1 MQQQPNTP
9 INMNT
14 FNPAQYPF
22 MGYGGGSGV
31 EILKFVS
38 QFNAPKEVSDEYW
51 GPTSKIISLGNFIP
65 GDLGDLD
72 FYFDGIRAKSFSRLS
87 RKELSKFD
95 ERTFDNLAMVYI
107 GEKSL
112 SQGGFLMQRSSE
124 SRIVQQSET
133 QNNRTSLKEML
144 FGKKDNGAGGMM

>member
-1 MQQQPNTP
+1 MQPQPQAQQLNL
-9 INMNT
+9 NT

-22 MGYGGGSGV
+22 YGGGQGV

-38 QFNAPKEVSDEYW
+38 QFNAPKEISEEHW

-65 GDLGDLD
+65 SDISELD
-72 FYFDGIRAKSFSRLS
+72 FYFDGIRVKTFSRMS
-87 RKELSKFD
+87 RKELSNYD

-112 SQGGFLMQRSSE
+112 SQGGFLMTRSSE
-124 SRIVQQSET
+124 QRVIQQNENN
-133 QNNRTSLKEML
+133 QNRMSLKEML
-144 FGKKDNGAGGMM
+144 LGKSSGNQGSVQV